1 MQTLIQTIDSTGLY
15 ATVAQDYLYDNAG
28 TAAREPISALRAK
41 QDALTFN
48 YFSNKITG
56 INNSAIA
63 VPGALSG
70 LGYSASPNAYF
81 IPIDENLIYKNKEI
95 DGVTYTGIGINT
107 NGTALNHT
115 GTSGKYSFVIGRDT
129 ASINGG
135 FAGGIC
141 SSADG
146 EGSFAIGNTSYA
158 SNGGHAI
165 GNHVSAGDQ
174 NILVIGKY
182 NQQQSDAYLVIGNG
196 TNSTEGR
203 SDILVVDDDG
213 LTLNAGDINYR
224 YNNNTASLTSLTTSV
239 NEINS
244 TVQGYSTIIGTVE
257 NNYQNWNA
265 AYTDV
270 NASSTY
276 WNDAY
281 DAINTSSTAWNN
293 IATNGITGVSVDNT
307 ALTVTN
313 NTVNIELSGKVDK
326 VTGKGLSTN
335 DYETSA
341 KTVVDNAALVIP
353 NDAAANNQ
361 LVSNSTMQA
370 AIANVGHFEI
380 VSLGQN
386 NEPSVQDPSTK
397 IFYLTKPSTAGATDP
412 YTEWIYTSSSPSNT
426 AWNVIGSTEIDLNG
440 YAKVPTA
447 YTANHILTYDSTA
460 QTLVDAGVTTADLEG
475 SITAISINSS
485 ALPISQKSVNIPLAT
500 TTTDGALGSADK
512 VKLDGIAAGANVN
525 VQADWSESD
534 SASDAY
540 IVNKPDIVIPL
551 SSSQAQGGF
560 AAPTNIVVVSAMPS
574 SPDPTTIYLVKEAT

>member
-28 TAAREPISALRAK
+28 TDAREPISALRAK

-48 YFSNKITG
+48 YYNSKITG
-56 INNSAIA
+56 INSSAIGG
-63 VPGALSG
+63 PGALSG
-70 LGYSASPNAYF
+70 LAYSASPNAYF
-81 IPIDENLIYKNKEI
+81 IPIDKNLIYKSVEV

-107 NGTALNHT
+107 NGITTNST
-115 GTSGKYSFVIGRDT
+115 GSTGQYSFVIGRNT
-129 ASINGG
+129 CAEYGG
-135 FAGGIC
+135 FAGGIG

-165 GNHVSAGDQ
+165 GNNVSAGDQ

-182 NQQQSDAYLVIGNG
+182 NYQQSDAYLVIGNG
-196 TNSTEGR
+196 TNNSEGK
-203 SDILVVDDDG
+203 SDILVVDNTG
-213 LTLNAGDINYR
+213 LTVNSDINYR
-224 YNNNTASLTSLTTSV
+224 YNNSTSSLTSLTNTV
-239 NEINS
+239 NELND

-257 NNYQNWNA
+257 DNYQNWNTT
-265 AYTDV
+265 YTDV
-270 NASSTY
+270 NTSSTY
-276 WNDAY
+276 WNGAY
-281 DAINTSSTAWNN
+281 DTVYSNSSNWNS
-293 IATNGITGVSVDNT
+293 IATNGITGVSVDSNQ
-307 ALTVTN
+307 LTVTN
-313 NTVNIELSGKVDK
+313 NTVNIELTGKVDK

-386 NEPSVQDPSTK
+386 DEPSVQDPSTK
-397 IFYLTKPSTAGATDP
+397 IFYLTKPSNAATTDP

-447 YTANHILTYDSTA
+447 YTANHILTYDSTT
-460 QTLVDAGVTTADLEG
+460 QTLLDAGVTTADLEG

-500 TTTDGALGSADK
+500 TTTDGILGSADK
-512 VKLDGIAAGANVN
+512 TKLDGIESGANVN
-525 VQADWSESD
+525 VQADWSVTST
-534 SASDAY
+534 ASDAY
-540 IVNKPDIVIPL
+540 IANKPDIVIPL
-551 SSSQAQGGF
+551 TSNAFS
-560 AAPTNIVVVSAMPS
+560 APTNIVVVSAMPS

>member
-15 ATVAQDYLYDNAG
+15 ATVAQDYLYDNDG

-48 YFSNKITG
+48 YYNSKITG
-56 INNSAIA
+56 VNSSAIGG
-63 VPGALSG
+63 PGALSG

-81 IPIDENLIYKNKEI
+81 IPIDENLIYKNQVF

-107 NGTALNHT
+107 NGTASNHT

-135 FAGGIC
+135 FAGGIG

-146 EGSFAIGNTSYA
+146 EGSFAFGNTSYA

-182 NQQQSDAYLVIGNG
+182 NQLQSNAYLVIGNG
-196 TNSTEGR
+196 TNSTEGK

-224 YNNNTASLTSLTTSV
+224 YNNNTASLTSLTHIV
-239 NEINS
+239 DELNS

-257 NNYQNWNA
+257 QNYENWNS

-270 NASSTY
+270 NTSSTY
-276 WNDAY
+276 WNGAY
-281 DAINTSSTAWNN
+281 DAINTSSNAWNT
-293 IATNGITGVSVDNT
+293 IATNGITGVNVDSNP
-307 ALTVTN
+307 LTVTN
-313 NTVNIELSGKVDK
+313 NTVNIELTGKVDK

-386 NEPSVQDPSTK
+386 DEPSVQDPSTK
-397 IFYLTKPSTAGATDP
+397 IFYLTKPSNAAATDP

-447 YTANHILTYDSTA
+447 YTANHILTYDSTT
-460 QTLVDAGVTTADLEG
+460 QTLLDAGVTTADLEG
-475 SITAISINSS
+475 SITAISINNS

-500 TTTDGALGSADK
+500 TTTDGILGSADK
-512 VKLDGIAAGANVN
+512 TKLDGIESGANVN
-525 VQADWSESD
+525 VQADWSVTST
-534 SASDAY
+534 ASDAY
-540 IVNKPDIVIPL
+540 IANKPDIVIPL
-551 SSSQAQGGF
+551 TSNAF

>member
-1 MQTLIQTIDSTGLY
+1 MNLVSEINSTGLY
-15 ATVAQDYLYDNAG
+15 ATVGENYIYEDASGNDAV
-28 TAAREPISALRAK
+28 EPISALRAK

-48 YFSNKITG
+48 YNNYIITG
-56 INNSAIA
+56 INNSSIGG
-63 VPGALSG
+63 PGALSG
-70 LGYSASPNAYF
+70 LAYSASPNAYF
-81 IPIDENLIYKNKEI
+81 IPIDENLIYKSVEV
-95 DGVTYTGIGINT
+95 DGVVYTAGLGINT
-107 NGTALNHT
+107 NGTTTNNT
-115 GTSGKYSFVIGRDT
+115 GYTGQYSFVLGRNT
-129 ASINGG
+129 CAEYGG
-135 FAGGIC
+135 FAGGIGC
-141 SSADG
+141 SANG

-165 GNHVSAGDQ
+165 GNNVSANDQ

-182 NQQQSDAYLVIGNG
+182 NYQQSDAYLVIGNG
-196 TNSTEGR
+196 TNNSEGK

-213 LTLNAGDINYR
+213 LTVNSDIKYR
-224 YNNNTASLTSLTTSV
+224 YNNNTSSLTSLTTAV
-239 NEINS
+239 NELNS

-257 NNYQNWNA
+257 NNYQNWND

-276 WNDAY
+276 WNNVY
-281 DAINTSSTAWNN
+281 DTVYSNSSNWNS

-313 NTVNIELSGKVDK
+313 NTVNIELTGKVDK

-353 NDAAANNQ
+353 SDAAANNQ

-380 VSLGQN
+380 VQLGQDD
-386 NEPSVQDPSTK
+386 EPSVQNPSTK
-397 IFYLTKPSTAGATDP
+397 IFYLTKPSTAAATDP
-412 YTEWIYTSSSPSNT
+412 YTEWIYTSSSPSDT

-440 YAKVPTA
+440 YAKIPAT
-447 YTANHILTYDSTA
+447 YTANHILTYDSTT
-460 QTLVDAGVTTADLEG
+460 QTLLDAGVTTADLEG

-512 VKLDGIAAGANVN
+512 VKLDGIESGANVN
-525 VQADWSESD
+525 VQADWAETST
-534 SASDAY
+534 ASDAY
-540 IVNKPDIVIPL
+540 IDNKPDIVIPL
-551 SSSQAQGGF
+551 TSNAF